1 MVHHAFSSIP
11 IVFQNNSNN
20 NNNSDNNNNNNNN
33 NNSDGLTCPGS
44 LLKGDIYTHMYHSLV
59 VENGKVHPEYI
70 TARERGVV
78 FDLGH
83 GAGSFDWTIAEVCA
97 AQGFWP
103 DTISTDLHTSCES
116 GPAYDLPSVMSK
128 LLHLG
133 MPLYDVI
140 GAATSGPAR
149 VMDLTNDPIGSLS
162 EGGVADVVVMRLVED
177 EAFLLED
184 CHGKT
189 RCLDKHLRVEKV
201 WKDGVRVR

>member
-11 IVFQNNSNN
+11 IVCNN
-20 NNNSDNNNNNNNN
+20 NDSSNK
-33 NNSDGLTCPGS
+33 LTCPGS
-44 LLKGDIYTHMYHSLV
+44 LVKGDIYTHMYHSLV
-59 VENGKVHPEYI
+59 VENGKVHPEYLA
-70 TARERGVV
+70 ARERGVI

-116 GPAYDLPSVMSK
+116 GPAYSLPSVMSK

-140 GAATSGPAR
+140 GAVTSVPAYA
-149 VMDLTNDPIGSLS
+149 MNLTNDSIGSLS
-162 EGGVADVVVMRLVED
+162 EGGVADVVVIQLVED
-177 EAFLLED
+177 ETFLLED
-184 CHGKT
+184 CHRKT
-189 RCLDKHLRVEKV
+189 RCLDKHLRVKFV
-201 WKDGVRVR
+201 WKDGVMVRD

>member
-11 IVFQNNSNN
+11 IVCNN
-20 NNNSDNNNNNNNN
+20 NDSSNK
-33 NNSDGLTCPGS
+33 LTCPGS
-44 LLKGDIYTHMYHSLV
+44 LEKGDIYTHMYHSLV
-59 VENGKVHPEYI
+59 VENGKVHPEYLA
-70 TARERGVV
+70 ARERGVI

-116 GPAYDLPSVMSK
+116 GPAYSLPSVMSK

-140 GAATSGPAR
+140 GAVTSAPANA
-149 VMDLTNDPIGSLS
+149 MNLPNNSIGSLS
-162 EGGVADVVVMRLVED
+162 EGGVADVVVIKLVED
-177 EAFLLED
+177 ETFLLED
-184 CHGKT
+184 CHRKT
-189 RCLDKHLRVEKV
+189 RCLDKHLRVEFV
-201 WKDGVRVR
+201 WKDGVMVRN